1 MIPVRIIPTIPPQMS
16 IVLFIIACRERNHS
30 DAGSQDCISTHAVNK
45 LISCPSCSVFQTFV
59 NCNSHV
65 HACFKQIFR
74 YQCFLLNSNKKSINP
89 SCLYVFSYCINLT
102 TTGIPSII
110 SFSSGSRSAST
121 IPTISNSLNTFCSTR
136 LNMESISSL
145 VETRSI
151 FIFE

>member
-16 IVLFIIACRERNHS
+16 IVLFIIACREEIALTLEVRTVYPPIRLINWLPVHPVLSSRHS
-30 DAGSQDCISTHAVNK
+30 WTVIPMFTHVSNKSSGINVFFLIPTRRASTHLV
-45 LISCPSCSVFQTFV
+45 CMYSVTV
-59 NCNSHV
+59 S
-65 HACFKQIFR
+65 I
-74 YQCFLLNSNKKSINP
+74 LL
-89 SCLYVFSYCINLT
+89 
-102 TTGIPSII
+102 TTGIPSIN

-136 LNMESISSL
+136 FNMESISSL